1 MVNEAE
7 LFKGRKGR
15 KRLEAIEQ
23 QISKITEEFDNKY
36 ENTREMKFLKD
47 DIKWLKTSYLVFL
60 MGQKLVYFK
69 WKGLRDYGFIR
80 LCAQWLSDRGIDE
93 PSPELVVDMLRD
105 VLPDDLCEKLGAQL
119 KSVEFIWEGRR

>member
-7 LFKGRKGR
+7 MFKGRKGR
-15 KRLEAIEQ
+15 KKLEALEQ
-23 QISKITEEFDNKY
+23 QINKISDEFDNRY
-36 ENTREMKFLKD
+36 EDTREMKFLKE

-80 LCAQWLSDRGIDE
+80 LCAQWLADKGIEE
-93 PSPELVVDMLRD
+93 PAPEQVVDMLRD
-105 VLPDDLCEKLGAQL
+105 VLPDDLCGKLSEQL
-119 KSVEFIWEGRR
+119 KTVEFI